1 LGFSNTLRFPLGSHK
16 GIVIVRFP
24 GEMSTETMNKI
35 LKDTLLPIQEELA
48 NNLTIIEPA
57 KTRIRR
63 GT

>member
-1 LGFSNTLRFPLGSHK
+1 
-16 GIVIVRFP
+16 
-24 GEMSTETMNKI
+24 MNKI